1 MHFFFSF
8 ICSEQVLSHN
18 IYFFRKR
25 GVFILF
31 SKTCLVFLFISAY
44 TCIILFF
51 LIAPLLVM
59 GIGNVFKI
67 DDRYI
72 NIDRLSIIGD
82 NGDHSPNFFRQTSL
96 LFHEW
101 LAERFNLEDA

>member
-1 MHFFFSF
+1 
-8 ICSEQVLSHN
+8 
-18 IYFFRKR
+18 
-25 GVFILF
+25 
-31 SKTCLVFLFISAY
+31 
-44 TCIILFF
+44 
-51 LIAPLLVM
+51 M

>member
-1 MHFFFSF
+1 
-8 ICSEQVLSHN
+8 
-18 IYFFRKR
+18 
-25 GVFILF
+25 
-31 SKTCLVFLFISAY
+31 
-44 TCIILFF
+44 
-51 LIAPLLVM
+51 M

-101 LAERFNLEDA
+101 LAERFNLEDAWIVNVGYKDTSIKSICCVPVYCTLWF